1 MPCGGSRPNTGGKRA
16 GAGRKKS
23 ATTRKTR
30 KIADQIADSGEV
42 TPLEVMVEAMRRH
55 YRAKRWDMAAAI
67 AKDCAPY
74 IHPRL
79 SAIAHGGKVGVELEI
94 VEALIDGNA
103 SQNAAE
109 GGNDVR

>member
-1 MPCGGSRPNTGGKRA
+1 MPHGGSRPNTGGKRK

-30 KIADQIADSGEV
+30 EIADQLAESGEV
-42 TPLEVMVEAMRRH
+42 TPLEMMLEAARRH
-55 YRAKRWDMAAAI
+55 YKAKRWDEAAAI

-79 SAIAHGGKVGVELEI
+79 SSVALNGAVGVRLEI
-94 VEALIDGNA
+94 VEEIVEATSDQAGNQQEVA
-103 SQNAAE
+103 
-109 GGNDVR
+109 